1 MAKKLICFL
10 SLVKIYIVSII
21 VFIIAIIIIIIIIII
36 IKIISLLRVDFSLL
50 ANQCQ
55 PDNKTKNYIKLT
67 TILRKLHE
75 NINSNTILHKG
86 YRHNLVSK
94 DDLILIISGALLQ
107 ILGAIYDT
115 VSVSYL
121 DVLGFLE

>member
-1 MAKKLICFL
+1 MICGEETYLF
-10 SLVKIYIVSII
+10 SIPVKIYIVSII

-36 IKIISLLRVDFSLL
+36 IFIIIISLLRVDFSLL

-67 TILRKLHE
+67 SILHKLYE

-107 ILGAIYDT
+107 ILGAI
-115 VSVSYL
+115 
-121 DVLGFLE
+121 